1 VARPSQHLD
10 RQLLASG
17 RALFAQTGCAGLSVR
32 QLAAHAGVSPGM
44 FHYHFDSKEQF
55 LRTLLQQLYDEM
67 FAELQ
72 HDAVLEG
79 PAIERLRA
87 ALTGLASFVREHRSV
102 IARVWHDAASGE
114 EVARDFL
121 RRNAP
126 RHLRLLLSLLSRAK
140 AEGSL
145 SAQPP
150 LQALAL
156 LMGAVIAPLLI
167 VPGFARLGITAGF
180 AARAMNEQVLSDR
193 AIDQRVRRAL
203 LALSAD
209 TKAIGRVVTP

>member
-1 VARPSQHLD
+1 VGRPSQHLD

-44 FHYHFDSKEQF
+44 FHYHFGSKEQF

-67 FAELQ
+67 FTELQ

-79 PAIERLRA
+79 PAAERLRA
-87 ALTGLASFVREHRSV
+87 TLTGLARFVRQHRSV
-102 IARVWHDAASGE
+102 IARVWHDAACGE
-114 EVARDFL
+114 EVARDFM

-126 RHLRLLLSLLSRAK
+126 RHLRLLLSLLDRAQT
-140 AEGSL
+140 EGSL

-167 VPGFARLGITAGF
+167 APGFARLGITAGF
-180 AARAMNEQVLSDR
+180 GARATDEQVLSDR

-209 TKAIGRVVTP
+209 PSAIRERLTP

>member
-1 VARPSQHLD
+1 MGRPSQHLD

-67 FAELQ
+67 FAGLQ

-79 PAIERLRA
+79 PAIERLHA
-87 ALTGLASFVREHRSV
+87 ALHGLASFVREHRGV

-114 EVARDFL
+114 EVAREFL

-126 RHLRLLLSLLSRAK
+126 RHLRLLMSLLDRAS

-167 VPGFARLGITAGF
+167 VPGFVSLGITAGF
-180 AARAMNEQVLSDR
+180 GARAVDEQVLSDP
-193 AIDQRVRRAL
+193 AIDLRIRHAL
-203 LALSAD
+203 LALGAERSS
-209 TKAIGRVVTP
+209 IRERVAS